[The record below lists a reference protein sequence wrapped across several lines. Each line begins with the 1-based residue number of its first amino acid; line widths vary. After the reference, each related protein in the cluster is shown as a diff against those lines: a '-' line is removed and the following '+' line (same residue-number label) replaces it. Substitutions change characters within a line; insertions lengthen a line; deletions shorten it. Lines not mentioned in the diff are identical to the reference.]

1 MEESAVLQT
10 AFNAFTRGGPTMD
23 GRTFV
28 KLCKDC
34 KLVDKVVTTI
44 DIDLIFAK
52 VKEKGQRTISF
63 SGNLT
68 LTMYTQF
75 SCNTSPATSMPRSFP
90 TIASP
95 SQKTE
100 HELCTLSSDV
110 TPVTPRQCEDY
121 FLLNSSMPFVNC
133 GAAFE
138 RSLKLIA
145 EKKKLPLFKIV
156 EQVQSAKGPQFV
168 GTTADAVRFHDD
180 KSTYTGVYAN
190 GGPSTVDTAKS
201 RGADLTKRPANVRGV
216 KK

>member
-63 SGNLT
+63 S
-68 LTMYTQF
+68 
-75 SCNTSPATSMPRSFP
+75 
-90 TIASP
+90 
-95 SQKTE
+95 
-100 HELCTLSSDV
+100 
-110 TPVTPRQCEDY
+110 
-121 FLLNSSMPFVNC
+121 
-133 GAAFE
+133 AFE